1 VNVRFV
7 SVGEY
12 HRVGGVPSSLDS
24 NSLANKTK
32 HKNKNKK
39 KTCASLI
46 YKRIASVAT
55 FLTHNANGR

>member
-24 NSLANKTK
+24 NSRANKTK
-32 HKNKNKK
+32 HKNKNKNQK
-39 KTCASLI
+39 NMREFDL
-46 YKRIASVAT
+46 
-55 FLTHNANGR
+55 